1 VTFSADER
9 ARYARQLILPRFGEE
24 GQRQLAAASVLVV
37 GAGGLGSPV
46 LLYLAAAGVG
56 RIGIVEFD
64 RVDVS
69 NLHRQVLYG
78 TAATGTAKL
87 EAARAR
93 LHDLNPA
100 VTVEPH
106 DTRLTRDDALGII
119 GAYDLVID
127 ATDNF
132 ATRYLINDACVLLG
146 KPNVYGSVHRF
157 EGQVSVFDAKRGP
170 CYRCLYP
177 EPPPPGL
184 VPSCAEGGVLGVLP
198 GVIGTLQATEAIKLI
213 SGIGEPL
220 IGRLLLYDALAST
233 FRTLRVQ
240 KDANCPI
247 CSERPSITALVDYE
261 ELCNPL
267 PTPMTKP
274 MKEISVTELNDRL
287 SRGEDLVLVDVRE
300 QSEWNAGHLYK
311 AQHVPLSQFEQQYS
325 TIPRDRDVV
334 VYCKMGGRSAHAQH
348 HLQSLG
354 YDRVMNLSGGVMAWR
369 AEVDPDFRVG

>member
-1 VTFSADER
+1 MTLNADER
-9 ARYARQLILPRFGEE
+9 ARYARQLILPKFGEE
-24 GQRQLAAASVLVV
+24 GQRRLAAAGVLVV

-46 LLYLAAAGVG
+46 LLYLVAAGVG

-64 RVDVS
+64 SIDVS

-78 TAATGTAKL
+78 TSAIGASKL
-87 EAARAR
+87 EESRER
-93 LHDLNPA
+93 LHDLNPH
-100 VTVEPH
+100 VTLETH
-106 DTRLTRDDALGII
+106 AARLSRDNALEII

-127 ATDNF
+127 GTDNF

-157 EGQVSVFDAKRGP
+157 EGQVAVFDAARGP

-177 EPPPPGL
+177 DPPPPDL

-213 SGIGEPL
+213 AGIGEPL

-247 CSERPSITALVDYE
+247 CSEQPTITALVDYE
-261 ELCNPL
+261 ELCNPVSNQM
-267 PTPMTKP
+267 PNQ
-274 MKEISVTELNDRL
+274 ISATELNERL

-311 AQHVPLSQFEQQYS
+311 AQHVPLSDFERQYT

-354 YDRVMNLSGGVMAWR
+354 YDRVTNLSGGVMAWR
-369 AEVDPDFRVG
+369 SEVDPDFRVG